1 MQKNKI
7 KFTPPHVLSS
17 LPRFSPILVG
27 LSGGADSSALLHLL
41 CEYGE
46 RTGCRI
52 FAAHVNHGIR
62 GEEYGF
68 EADRDEKFCRE
79 TCRKLGVEL
88 FVRSIDIPALAK
100 SSGRSLETEAREARY
115 AFFAEIMRE
124 NNIRILATAHNL
136 DDKLETQIFNL
147 CRGCGI
153 DGLIG
158 IPATRELDGVEGGI
172 VIRPLL
178 DCEKSDILEYCKE
191 QDIEYVTDSTNLED
205 DCTRNEIRHKIIP
218 ELSRLFPSLKKATA
232 RLSENAREDA
242 ELITNEA
249 KRLLN
254 ESGGVIYT
262 EKLLSSPPSVAK
274 RVLMLAFRETSNA
287 SLEAV
292 HLSDL
297 LSLAENKK
305 NGAVISLPGEF
316 EAKIMDGVLFFQKK
330 DEGKAQER
338 VEYSKKLDM
347 GLNAI
352 ENTPFAV
359 YLGDS
364 PIENSEIVSADGAKY
379 ELFASA
385 VLNIENINSLFAKSR
400 APGAFIRDGGVN
412 KKIKKLMC
420 DKKIPLSLR
429 DPLPVIYSGETV
441 VYLPKCAVC
450 DEAKPK
456 KESKNIFVAILK
468 EAAGLF

>member
-1 MQKNKI
+1 MPDKKI
-7 KFTPPHVLSS
+7 KFTQPHVLSS
-17 LPRFSPILVG
+17 LPCTSPILVG

-41 CEYGE
+41 CEYGKSA
-46 RTGCRI
+46 GCRI

-88 FVRSIDIPALAK
+88 FVRSIDVPALARY
-100 SSGRSLETEAREARY
+100 SGRSLETEAREARY

-124 NNIRILATAHNL
+124 NGIRILATAHNL

-153 DGLIG
+153 DGLVG
-158 IPATRELDGVEGGI
+158 IPAIRELEGVEGGI

-178 DCEKSDILEYCKE
+178 DCEKSDILDYCKKE
-191 QDIEYVTDSTNLED
+191 NIEYVTDSTNFEN
-205 DCTRNEIRHKIIP
+205 DCTRNEIRHRIIP

-232 RLSENAREDA
+232 RLSESAREDA
-242 ELITNEA
+242 EFITGEA
-249 KRLLN
+249 KRFLDK
-254 ESGGVIYT
+254 SGGVIYA
-262 EKLLSSPPSVAK
+262 EKLLSLHPSVAK
-274 RVLMLAFRETSNA
+274 RVLILSFEKIANA
-287 SLEAV
+287 SLESV

-305 NGAVISLPGEF
+305 NGALVSLPAKV
-316 EAKIMDGVLFFQKK
+316 EAKITDGVISFHKK
-330 DEGKAQER
+330 DEKEAQDSI
-338 VEYSKKLDM
+338 EYSKKLSP
-347 GLNAI
+347 GLNPI

-364 PIENSEIVSADGAKY
+364 PIENSEIMSADGIKY
-379 ELFASA
+379 EIFASA
-385 VLNIENINSLFAKSR
+385 ILNIENIDSLFAKSR
-400 APGAFIRDGGVN
+400 APGASVRDGGVN

-429 DPLPVIYSGETV
+429 NTLPVIYLGKTA
-441 VYLPKCAVC
+441 VYLPRCAVC
-450 DEAKPK
+450 DEVKPK
-456 KESKNIFVAILK
+456 KDSKNIFAVILMQTP
-468 EAAGLF
+468 GVG